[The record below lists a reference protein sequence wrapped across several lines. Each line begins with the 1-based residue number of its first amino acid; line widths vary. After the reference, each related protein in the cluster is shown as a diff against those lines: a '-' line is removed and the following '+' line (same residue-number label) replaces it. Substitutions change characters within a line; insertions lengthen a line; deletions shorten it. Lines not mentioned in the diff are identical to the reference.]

1 MGMWSVADLYGSTSK
16 ESTPASTEQTAP
28 GGAVQRG
35 ASISWLAIIILF
47 FVFRVA
53 YEMAT

>member
-28 GGAVQRG
+28 SGPVQRG
-35 ASISWLAIIILF
+35 ASVSWLAIIILF
-47 FVFRVA
+47 FVFRLA
-53 YEMAT
+53 YEMAA

>member
-1 MGMWSVADLYGSTSK
+1 MWSMADLYGSTTK

-28 GGAVQRG
+28 GGPVQRG

-53 YEMAT
+53 YEMAV